1 MSESAS
7 PKDFIEAR
15 IFTSPIK
22 ATELVV
28 IYVKEFPDS
37 SHEEMWTILEELKK
51 ENKILELEY
60 ILPDGYNRIR
70 SIFFPAGTS
79 FKLTNQG
86 EINAH

>member
-1 MSESAS
+1 MSKSAS

-15 IFTSPIK
+15 IFTSIK
-22 ATELVV
+22 ATELVA
-28 IYVKEFPDS
+28 IYIKEFPDS
-37 SHEEMWTILEELKK
+37 SHKEMWSILEELKK

-79 FKLTNQG
+79 FKLTSQG
-86 EINAH
+86 EISAH